1 MPDLFHLENSSFSS
15 SLTSSLSSLLATS
28 SLCDC
33 SLICSDGQLSAHKV
47 ILAATSSFFSSVF
60 SLHHH
65 NHPLIYLR
73 GIKTDQMQAVLG
85 YIYSGGTQVAE
96 EDLASFLAVAE
107 DLKIDGLTRKEEE
120 IQTSNDFAMSSK
132 EIKNEVL
139 DGNQKKKTKDNINQE
154 QENRPEQICGLIG
167 ECDAGKILKYDTDG
181 ESWINACGSEDSQD
195 KEFERDAHNDLP
207 YVIENMPDDVSS
219 GTNAA
224 FLVMNN
230 SVSMNEI
237 EEKIEEMIF
246 VDNGCWGCKK
256 CGKVMRKKQ
265 HIKNHA
271 ESHLEGYSHPCPI
284 CRKSS
289 KTRNALSNHIS
300 YFHKH
305 PMAKMPMPMT

>member
-107 DLKIDGLTRKEEE
+107 DLKIDGLTRKEGE
-120 IQTSNDFAMSSK
+120 IQTSNR
-132 EIKNEVL
+132 
-139 DGNQKKKTKDNINQE
+139 Q
-154 QENRPEQICGLIG
+154 
-167 ECDAGKILKYDTDG
+167 
-181 ESWINACGSEDSQD
+181 
-195 KEFERDAHNDLP
+195 
-207 YVIENMPDDVSS
+207 
-219 GTNAA
+219 
-224 FLVMNN
+224 
-230 SVSMNEI
+230 
-237 EEKIEEMIF
+237 
-246 VDNGCWGCKK
+246 
-256 CGKVMRKKQ
+256 
-265 HIKNHA
+265 
-271 ESHLEGYSHPCPI
+271 
-284 CRKSS
+284 
-289 KTRNALSNHIS
+289 
-300 YFHKH
+300 
-305 PMAKMPMPMT
+305 